1 MAFKVVNKNLNGEE
15 IELKGTIFR
24 FAGNPGQEFQT
35 REEAEKAIQ
44 KAKQFHPAKFFK
56 KTEIKEI

>member
-1 MAFKVVNKNLNGEE
+1 MAFKVVNQDKNGAE

-24 FAGNPGQEFQT
+24 FAGNPGQEFET

-44 KAKQFHPAKFFK
+44 KAKPFHPARFFK
-56 KTEIKEI
+56 ATKIKEI